1 MTQQGLL
8 SLAPPPTA
16 QSPLSTEVKVKVK
29 HLFQAIHVIH
39 RKQTMFNSKL
49 LYAWSR
55 RNSLRCI
62 KFPATRV
69 QLMRTGHGICSP

>member
-1 MTQQGLL
+1 MD
-8 SLAPPPTA
+8 PRV
-16 QSPLSTEVKVKVK
+16 EVKVK
-29 HLFQAIHVIH
+29 HLFQAKHVIY